1 MTSYLKKN
9 VFSFLD
15 DDDYAAKK
23 VWLSSRLGKF
33 PHHGQLDIKVYNV
46 NGKNSDDQFN
56 VFGWEGTWYRVEVVE
71 LQSPL

>member
-15 DDDYAAKK
+15 DYSATKNEKQRKFD
-23 VWLSSRLGKF
+23 SRAGLVNF
-33 PHHGQLDIKVYNV
+33 LTMNIKVYNV

-56 VFGWEGTWYRVEVVE
+56 VFG
-71 LQSPL
+71 